1 MKGKTLNNKYEVVIL
16 NYEISEKP
24 FKEFEF
30 KEKKMIK
37 QPTKS
42 SQPSLKKDL
51 IKLKMILTFLK
62 KNLMFK
68 NIKF

>member
-30 KEKKMIK
+30 KEKKW
-37 QPTKS
+37 S
-42 SQPSLKKDL
+42 N
-51 IKLKMILTFLK
+51 
-62 KNLMFK
+62 NLP
-68 NIKF
+68 NRPNQV

>member
-1 MKGKTLNNKYEVVIL
+1 
-16 NYEISEKP
+16 
-24 FKEFEF
+24 
-30 KEKKMIK
+30 MIK

-68 NIKF
+68 NIKFQIINSF